1 MSDKKIEFL
10 PPRKALEVHQ
20 GGFTFYV
27 FKIPAKT
34 LLSIAYTSE
43 RTQENRTGIQRGLR
57 KDRLKEIGSYLK
69 GETAGPPV
77 LPNTIIVSLSN
88 ASQFQDGEIH
98 IANRPSA
105 EAFVLDGQ
113 HRLWA
118 FLDKWS
124 GSIDFDVVVSA
135 FVDLEDKFK
144 ALIFRTINGEQRKI
158 NPSLVY
164 DLIPMLRG
172 EDWVK
177 FEDQRAHD
185 LVEELN
191 TNPESPWYDK
201 IAMVGGANR
210 IISQS
215 SFITAIKKLLKAD
228 HIFAAKD
235 PDFFEA
241 AIQGELLLLYS
252 KLMADTYPR
261 QWDNKDYLLCKYVGV
276 SATFNLLEMIVQ
288 DLRQEK
294 IPLTNDEGLTLT
306 EKHLEPYLRRL
317 KRYDFSAKAAK
328 QEGKSYVGEGGI
340 NELTKR
346 ISALVFPNKS
356 Q

>member
-1 MSDKKIEFL
+1 MSDNKIDFL
-10 PPRKALEVHQ
+10 PPRQALEVQQ
-20 GGFTFYV
+20 GEFTFYV
-27 FKIPAKT
+27 FQIRAKT

-43 RTQENRTGIQRGLR
+43 RTQQNRKGIQRGLR
-57 KDRLKEIGSYLK
+57 KDRLKEIGRYLK

-77 LPNTIIVSLSN
+77 LPNTIIVSLSKD
-88 ASQFQDGEIH
+88 SKILDGKIH
-98 IANRPSA
+98 IANRPSG

-118 FLDKWS
+118 FLNKWS

-135 FVDLEDKFK
+135 FIGLEDKFK

-191 TNPESPWYDK
+191 TSPESPWYDK

-215 SFITAIKKLLKAD
+215 SFITAIKKLLKAG
-228 HIFAAKD
+228 HIFDSND

-241 AIQGELLLLYS
+241 AIQGELLLIYS
-252 KLMADTYPR
+252 KLLADAYPR

-276 SATFNLLEMIVQ
+276 STTFNLLEIIIR
-288 DLRQEK
+288 DLRNK
-294 IPLTNDEGLTLT
+294 NISLTDDEGLTLR
-306 EKHLEPYLRRL
+306 EKDLEVYLQRL
-317 KRYDFSAKAAK
+317 KKYDFSAKAAK
-328 QEGKSYVGEGGI
+328 REGKSYVGEGGI

-346 ISALVFPNKS
+346 ISALVFPNES

>member
-1 MSDKKIEFL
+1 VSDKRNEFL

-27 FKIPAKT
+27 FQIPAKT
-34 LLSIAYTSE
+34 LLSIAYTSV

-57 KDRLKEIGSYLK
+57 KDRLKEIGRYLR

-77 LPNTIIVSLSN
+77 LPNTIIVSLSKD
-88 ASQFQDGEIH
+88 SKFQDGEIH
-98 IANRPSA
+98 VANRPSA

-135 FVDLEDKFK
+135 FIDLEDKFK

-215 SFITAIKKLLKAD
+215 SFITAIKKLLKAG
-228 HIFAAKD
+228 HIFDAKD

-252 KLMADTYPR
+252 KLLADAYPR
-261 QWDNKDYLLCKYVGV
+261 QWDNKDYLLCKYVGL
-276 SATFNLLEMIVQ
+276 SATFNLLEMVVH
-288 DLRQEK
+288 DLRRK
-294 IPLTNDEGLTLT
+294 NVPLTDNEGLTLSET
-306 EKHLEPYLRRL
+306 QLRPYIERL
-317 KRYDFSAKAAK
+317 KQYDFSAKAAK
-328 QEGKSYVGEGGI
+328 REGKSYVGEGGI

-346 ISALVFPNKS
+346 LSALVFPNES
-356 Q
+356 

>member
-1 MSDKKIEFL
+1 MSDNTVDFL
-10 PPRKALEVHQ
+10 PPRKALEVQQ
-20 GGFTFYV
+20 GSFTFYV

-57 KDRLKEIGSYLK
+57 KDRLQEIGRYLK

-77 LPNTIIVSLSN
+77 LPNTIIVSLSKDTKFDN
-88 ASQFQDGEIH
+88 GDIH
-98 IANRPSA
+98 IVNRPSA
-105 EAFVLDGQ
+105 EAFILDGQ

-124 GSIDFDVVVSA
+124 GSVDFDVVVSG
-135 FVDLEDKFK
+135 FIELEDKFK

-172 EDWVK
+172 EDWVQ

-191 TNPESPWYDK
+191 TNPRSPWYDK

-215 SFITAIKKLLKAD
+215 SFITAIKKLLKAG
-228 HIFAAKD
+228 HIFDAKD

-252 KLMADTYPR
+252 KLLADAYPK

-276 SATFNLLEMIVQ
+276 SATFNVLEMMVR
-288 DLRQEK
+288 DLRRNNVQ
-294 IPLTNDEGLTLT
+294 LTNDEGLVINET
-306 EKHLEPYLRRL
+306 HLRQFINKLQQ
-317 KRYDFSAKAAK
+317 YDFSAKAAK
-328 QEGKSYVGEGGI
+328 REGKSYVGEGGI

-346 ISALVFPNKS
+346 ISELVFPVESN
-356 Q
+356 